1 MDNVNQD
8 IANAPLPTRRTLK
21 TRQSLAYQLLRF
33 ALFNVRMLRMV
44 GKGHE

>member
-1 MDNVNQD
+1 MDNANQD
-8 IANAPLPTRRTLK
+8 IANAPLPTRRTLQ
-21 TRQSLAYQLLRF
+21 TRRSLTYQLLRF